1 MNIRRF
7 RRQQRIHKRVVL
19 FFRHRAV
26 QIVVTAVIAG
36 LAEHLVHVQ
45 RFRRDNRG
53 SRIVEIQR
61 FQPRQTADGFAQRV
75 AGQRPSRNN
84 HRAIRDFRDFP
95 ADDLHQ
101 RMLPQTFRDMPGERL
116 TINSQRTAR
125 RNARQIRRF
134 HHQRVHQAHFFL
146 QQADGVRQAIA
157 AQRVRADQLRKQR
170 AVMRRGHLLRL
181 HFN

>member
-1 MNIRRF
+1 MD
-7 RRQQRIHKRVVL
+7 KL
-19 FFRHRAV
+19 FQFWYNV
-26 QIVVTAVIAG
+26 
-36 LAEHLVHVQ
+36 
-45 RFRRDNRG
+45 
-53 SRIVEIQR
+53 
-61 FQPRQTADGFAQRV
+61 
-75 AGQRPSRNN
+75 
-84 HRAIRDFRDFP
+84 P

-125 RNARQIRRF
+125 RNARQISRF

-146 QQADGVRQAIA
+146 QQTDGICQSVT